1 MAKSKS
7 TLSAEAL
14 RPYVQRAMTDPDL
27 RDDLLAAFVA
37 ARGLYGQLAR
47 KPGIKYKAEKI
58 SDKGFQKDLQ
68 GLVDELAVAS
78 DRIQGKTKRKAH
90 KTRNRV
96 IMLTGVTLGVL
107 YNPWTGQSTR
117 DWIMDRVAGG
127 NGTGLEEL
135 EAELEAEAELGR
147 QASNGAEPKESRAQR
162 DPRPRGS
169 RLRSLSAS
177 EPSRARRGRARSSP
191 RCRRPASST
200 APGAGSVVEP
210 PGRLGT

>member
-37 ARGLYGQLAR
+37 ARGLYGQLAK
-47 KPGIKYKAEKI
+47 KPGIKYTAEKI

-135 EAELEAEAELGR
+135 DRDLAADAKV
-147 QASNGAEPKESRAQR
+147 QAGAVADKVADAADSAA
-162 DPRPRGS
+162 DKVKSAADTAADKTKAAADTAAGKVGS
-169 RLRSLSAS
+169 A
-177 EPSRARRGRARSSP
+177 ADKVSSGK
-191 RCRRPASST
+191 S
-200 APGAGSVVEP
+200 
-210 PGRLGT
+210 GTNDA